1 MSSNYKISAET
12 MALALECTKLQRETV
27 LNIEVKKM
35 SQRQAYID
43 AGGTAKNDKAADA
56 IVSRMLTDD
65 KVDAFRRALIAE
77 SVTDAVMTRQEALER
92 LTRTAKVLIT
102 DVCDFRNVEVGKDE
116 NDDPVYQTVWTIKD
130 SKDIPPHI
138 AVCIKSVTITKTG
151 PKIELH
157 DQSAA
162 IKQLSDMQG
171 WAASSKL
178 DITHR
183 VVDDGSNE
191 W

>member
-1 MSSNYKISAET
+1 MSLEHKISAKVLD
-12 MALALECTKLQRETV
+12 LALECTKLQRETV

-35 SQRQAYID
+35 SQRQAYIE
-43 AGGTAKNDKAADA
+43 AGGTAKSDKAADT
-56 IVSRMLTDD
+56 IVSRMLTDV
-65 KVDAFRRALIAE
+65 KVAAFRDALIAE

-92 LTRTAKVLIT
+92 LTLTAKVLIT
-102 DVCDFRNVEVGKDE
+102 DVCEFRNAHVGEDE
-116 NDDPVYQTVWTIKD
+116 NGDPVYQTVWTIKD

-178 DITHR
+178 DVTHR
-183 VVDDGSNE
+183 VVDDGTNE